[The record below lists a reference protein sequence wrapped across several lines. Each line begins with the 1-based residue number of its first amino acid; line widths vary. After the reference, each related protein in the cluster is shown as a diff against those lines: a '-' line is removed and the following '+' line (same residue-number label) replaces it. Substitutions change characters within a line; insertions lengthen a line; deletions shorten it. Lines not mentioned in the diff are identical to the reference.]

1 MNIFKFEPIYMQR
14 VWGGNTLKKVYKRK
28 LFSTS
33 KKIGESWEI
42 VDRNDA
48 TSIISNGKNRGKSL
62 RTLIL
67 ENSKDLMGPSWNP
80 SKRFPVLVKWL
91 DCRERLSLQV
101 HPPEKIAKVLN
112 GEPKTE
118 NWYIAHAKKNAGL
131 YIGLKDKITRS
142 TFKKAITDNSVESL
156 CHRVKSKAGD
166 SILVESGRLHAID
179 GGNLILEIQQN
190 SDTTY
195 RVYDWGRLGINNKP
209 RELHIDKSLKCINFN
224 DVQPTLIKSNK
235 NRETLLAK
243 CQFFRIRK
251 FTLKKNSFQFIKSKN
266 ENCNIIHLIS
276 GSVKIGVSKLNAGEQ
291 ALSPFSSS
299 CSIKA
304 IENSTFL
311 ITDSFTK

>member
-28 LFSTS
+28 IISTS
-33 KKIGESWEI
+33 NKIGESWEI
-42 VDRNDA
+42 VDRNDV
-48 TSIISNGKNRGKSL
+48 TSIVSNGKNRGKSL

-67 ENSKDLMGPSWNP
+67 ENSENLMGPEWNP
-80 SKRFPVLVKWL
+80 RKRFPILVKWL

-101 HPPEKIAKVLN
+101 HPPEKIAKALS

-131 YIGLKDKITRS
+131 YIGLKEKITRS
-142 TFKKAITDNSVESL
+142 AFKKAITNKSIESL

-179 GGNLILEIQQN
+179 SGNLILEIQQN

-224 DVQPTLIKSNK
+224 DVQPTLIESNK
-235 NRETLLAK
+235 DRETLLAI

-251 FTLKKNSFQFIKSKN
+251 FTLKKNSLQFIKSKN

-276 GSVKIGVSKLNAGEQ
+276 GSVKIGVSRLRAGEQ

-304 IENSTFL
+304 LENSTLL